1 MAARPDL
8 AEVRAFVRI
17 PATTLPDTE
26 LQRIY
31 DGCAD
36 DQSLRCLVP
45 DDPNLF
51 PDALSMAFL
60 RRNQREIAVRN
71 LPLGVIGADAEYGP
85 QRISQY
91 DAIID
96 AHERPYYRQVLA

>member
-1 MAARPDL
+1 MAARPTI
-8 AEVRAFVRI
+8 AEVRTFVRI
-17 PATTLPDTE
+17 PATTLSDEE

-31 DGCAD
+31 DACID
-36 DQSLRCLVP
+36 DQTQRCVVP
-45 DDPNLF
+45 EDLTDF

-96 AHERPYYRQVLA
+96 AHEMPY